1 MANINR
7 IKTDCEKEANGVWV
21 DFSLGIRLKIARA
34 RNPAYRELMNKLVEP
49 NRQDIRDDEVDAEVL
64 LEILKEVR
72 SKTILLDWEN
82 IDDAEGNPIPYSSG
96 KALEFF
102 KDPELKDFYTFVFVT
117 SENMEN
123 YKKDLVKG
131 SEKNLSKSSSG
142 I

>member
-82 IDDAEGNPIPYSSG
+82 I
-96 KALEFF
+96 
-102 KDPELKDFYTFVFVT
+102 
-117 SENMEN
+117 
-123 YKKDLVKG
+123 
-131 SEKNLSKSSSG
+131 EKIFNQ
-142 I
+142 